1 MLEKKKIPLTL
12 HVQVI
17 RNQILFPTIW
27 SIRNKYKLDGSRVIS
42 VVEGIGSY
50 GREADKLEIMG
61 LLTPEEA
68 ERDSVAGWLTADD
81 VFRRIKEHYENEL
94 DKCKDRL
101 PDTATDCLVVLYF
114 KDGGENLWT

>member
-1 MLEKKKIPLTL
+1 MNKNRVFNLSTILCPTL
-12 HVQVI
+12 SV
-17 RNQILFPTIW
+17 NQ
-27 SIRNKYKLDGSRVIS
+27 NKFDMDGSRIIS

-81 VFRRIKEHYENEL
+81 VFRRIQKHYKMNWVSV
-94 DKCKDRL
+94 KDSL
-101 PDTATDCLVVLYF
+101 L
-114 KDGGENLWT
+114 EE